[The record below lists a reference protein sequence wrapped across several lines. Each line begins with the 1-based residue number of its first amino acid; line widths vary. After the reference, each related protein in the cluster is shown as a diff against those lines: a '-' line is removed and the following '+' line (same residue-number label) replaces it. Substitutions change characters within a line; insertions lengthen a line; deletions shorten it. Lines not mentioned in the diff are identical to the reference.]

1 LSSTAHF
8 SPFSTP
14 GGHQIF
20 SEHAN
25 RIRTVERHATLT
37 GGVFF
42 CRGARI
48 EWTGAAPPP
57 PPRQTPSAKRSA
69 TSKVPPS
76 SNNGESR
83 HLFTFYPRLCRCV
96 CVCGL
101 KNYKLARF
109 DGRDVCSFFFLFLQ
123 TSFVDF
129 RRRGCATGG
138 FRHATG
144 AGFRDEGRK
153 VNRMNK
159 KEIEVI
165 HGTKEVNCCVILLLS
180 FFIMSETFF
189 IHFILNP
196 PYLCRGNFRCKE
208 SEKCAGGQIKSVDF
222 FIVTYYFVVGSM
234 EEVVFATKLFKK
246 DRVGWN
252 L

>member
-1 LSSTAHF
+1 VQGSSGRGPRRPRRLDKHLPQSGRRRQRCRRHQTTANR
-8 SPFSTP
+8 
-14 GGHQIF
+14 GIF
-20 SEHAN
+20 S
-25 RIRTVERHATLT
+25 
-37 GGVFF
+37 
-42 CRGARI
+42 
-48 EWTGAAPPP
+48 
-57 PPRQTPSAKRSA
+57 RSIPV
-69 TSKVPPS
+69 SV
-76 SNNGESR
+76 G
-83 HLFTFYPRLCRCV
+83 V

-109 DGRDVCSFFFLFLQ
+109 DGRDVCSFFFLFLE

-129 RRRGCATGG
+129 RRRGCATGE

-222 FIVTYYFVVGSM
+222 LLLHIILLSGRWRRSCSRRSCSKRI
-234 EEVVFATKLFKK
+234 E
-246 DRVGWN
+246 
-252 L
+252 

>member
-1 LSSTAHF
+1 VDGGRAAPAASTNTFRKAV
-8 SPFSTP
+8 
-14 GGHQIF
+14 GD
-20 SEHAN
+20 
-25 RIRTVERHATLT
+25 VK
-37 GGVFF
+37 
-42 CRGARI
+42 
-48 EWTGAAPPP
+48 GAAVIKQ
-57 PPRQTPSAKRSA
+57 RRIAASFHVLSPSLS
-69 TSKVPPS
+69 
-76 SNNGESR
+76 
-83 HLFTFYPRLCRCV
+83 V

-222 FIVTYYFVVGSM
+222 FIITYYFVVGSM

>member
-1 LSSTAHF
+1 
-8 SPFSTP
+8 
-14 GGHQIF
+14 
-20 SEHAN
+20 
-25 RIRTVERHATLT
+25 V
-37 GGVFF
+37 
-42 CRGARI
+42 
-48 EWTGAAPPP
+48 
-57 PPRQTPSAKRSA
+57 
-69 TSKVPPS
+69 
-76 SNNGESR
+76 
-83 HLFTFYPRLCRCV
+83 CV
-96 CVCGL
+96 CVDL
-101 KNYKLARF
+101 KIINWLALTGATF
-109 DGRDVCSFFFLFLQ
+109 VHFFFLFLQ

-222 FIVTYYFVVGSM
+222 FIITYYFVVGSM

-246 DRVGWN
+246 GRVGWN